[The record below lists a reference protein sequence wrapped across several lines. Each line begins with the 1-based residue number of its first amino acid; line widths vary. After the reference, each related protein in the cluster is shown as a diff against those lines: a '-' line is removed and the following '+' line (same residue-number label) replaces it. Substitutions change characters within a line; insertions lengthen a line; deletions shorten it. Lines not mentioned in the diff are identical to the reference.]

1 MLFISLIPP
10 SYAVLSNVKNHAATR
25 FVAEKEIF
33 KDVFSESGVTG
44 FETFACL
51 FRSHLENTD
60 TAGTRPEH
68 YTSDDLHAHLLPQR
82 DLTRCS
88 LQTRQGS
95 LFAALVPGVKQL
107 LLKALTSPSN
117 KELQPL
123 LLL

>member
-1 MLFISLIPP
+1 M
-10 SYAVLSNVKNHAATR
+10 
-25 FVAEKEIF
+25 AEKEIF
-33 KDVFSESGVTG
+33 KDVLSESGLTG
-44 FETFACL
+44 FGTFAWL

-68 YTSDDLHAHLLPQR
+68 YTSDDLHAHLPQR

-95 LFAALVPGVKQL
+95 LFAALVAGVKEL
-107 LLKALTSPSN
+107 LLKAISSPSN
-117 KELQPL
+117 QDLQPL